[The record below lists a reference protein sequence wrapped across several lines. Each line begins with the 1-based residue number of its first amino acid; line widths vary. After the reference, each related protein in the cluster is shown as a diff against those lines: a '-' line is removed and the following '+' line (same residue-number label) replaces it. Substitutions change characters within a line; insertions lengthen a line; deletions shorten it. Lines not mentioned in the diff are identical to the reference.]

1 MSWEEVQKTIKRLED
16 VRRDLRTLFTGRDQA
31 IELLVLAAVCH
42 EHLLLIGPPGTA
54 KTGIITRFC
63 ELVDAREFHYL
74 LSRFTEPSELFG
86 PLDLEAF
93 QKGTYHIRTTGML
106 PEAQV
111 AFLDEVFQGSS
122 PILNSLLAIMNERV
136 FHNGAVRETVPLAS
150 LIGASNS
157 IPDDPWLRAFADRFI
172 LRIEVQ
178 PTPDDLIE
186 DLLERGWM
194 LESAR
199 IEALSRAR
207 GKLAVRVRIE
217 DLLALNLR
225 LTEINSSRV
234 RAPYARLIR
243 ELRAEGVELSDRR
256 VVKGLKL
263 VHGAA
268 LLRGSDVATEQDF
281 WPMLY
286 VWGRPEEIEVLRNA
300 VQPHLADDQQ
310 EKFTTVRSVS
320 DILLDLETLR
330 AQERNLTTEGAL
342 GAHLMA
348 MNKLRRELINDHPS
362 QTEPRRTIEEAIQN
376 ALRTLEESHV

>member
-1 MSWEEVQKTIKRLED
+1 VSWEEVQKTIKRLED

-93 QKGTYHIRTTGML
+93 QKGTYHIRTTDML

-136 FHNGAVRETVPLAS
+136 FHNGALRETVPLAS

-194 LESAR
+194 LERAR
-199 IEALSRAR
+199 MEATSRAR
-207 GKLAVRVRIE
+207 GKLAVRVKIE

-225 LTEINSSRV
+225 LTEIDSARV
-234 RAPYARLIR
+234 RPAYTRLIR

-268 LLRGSDVATEQDF
+268 LLRGSDIATEQDF

-300 VQPHLADDQQ
+300 VQPHLADEQQ
-310 EKFTTVRSVS
+310 ERFTTVRPVS
-320 DILLDLETLR
+320 DILLDLEMLR
-330 AQERNLTTEGAL
+330 GQERNLTTEAAL

-348 MNKLRRELINDHPS
+348 INKLRRELINDHPS

-376 ALRTLEESHV
+376 SLRTLEESHV